1 MDLALSHPMSE
12 DALVA
17 WQESELRTFLQE
29 GLNCDNDLDIIKSR
43 IRDQVAWGYALAMNN
58 TYDYKLAHGTNPLY
72 PRMGEFGPL
81 SDNQALV

>member
-1 MDLALSHPMSE
+1 MWSTLPFPSITS
-12 DALVA
+12 
-17 WQESELRTFLQE
+17 FLQK
-29 GLNCDNDLDIIKSR
+29 GLNRDDELDIIKSR

-58 TYDYKLAHGTNPLY
+58 TYDYKLAQGTNPLY